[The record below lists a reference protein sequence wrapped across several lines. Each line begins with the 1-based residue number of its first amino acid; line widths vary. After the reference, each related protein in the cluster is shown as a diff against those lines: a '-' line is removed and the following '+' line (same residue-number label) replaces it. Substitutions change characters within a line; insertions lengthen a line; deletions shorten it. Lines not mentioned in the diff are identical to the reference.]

1 METAIFI
8 FMGAIG
14 ILLAILVLIAK
25 VTMDLLISTN
35 RSVNLVNENLGRIYR
50 YLSTINIS
58 IIRK

>member
-1 METAIFI
+1 
-8 FMGAIG
+8 MGAIG

-50 YLSTINIS
+50 YLSTINAS
-58 IIRK
+58 IIIK